1 MSTKEL
7 RQKSLSDLDQ
17 ALRDEI
23 KTRFKLRMQHG
34 NGQLAKTDQLTKT
47 KKMIARI
54 KTLIC
59 EKQREG
65 AVQ

>member
-7 RQKSLSDLDQ
+7 RLKSLSELDQ
-17 ALRDEI
+17 ALKDQV

-34 NGQLAKTDQLTKT
+34 NGQLAKTDQLTKC
-47 KKMIARI
+47 KKTIARI
-54 KTLIC
+54 KTLMT

-65 AVQ
+65 AAQ